1 MTITEKRE
9 LFGQVT
15 LFARVDVVDEWLHD
29 HHLGRIARRTTGAW
43 MAKRLRRTAAKRRL
57 ESNGAW
63 A

>member
-1 MTITEKRE
+1 MTLQEKRE

-15 LFARVDVVDEWLHD
+15 LFARVDVIDEWLHG
-29 HHLGRIARRTTGAW
+29 HRLSWLARRTTGAW
-43 MAKRLRRTAAKRRL
+43 MVFRIRRTARARRL